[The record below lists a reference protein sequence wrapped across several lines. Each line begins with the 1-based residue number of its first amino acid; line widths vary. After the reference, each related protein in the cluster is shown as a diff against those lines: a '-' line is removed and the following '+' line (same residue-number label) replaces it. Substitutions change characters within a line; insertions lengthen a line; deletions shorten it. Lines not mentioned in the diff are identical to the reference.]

1 MSKIGDFFRTVG
13 RIFASPFNKVL
24 GTGLTQA
31 QYEQNEWNAYE
42 AALNRDFQ
50 HEEALLQRNW
60 SAAEAERA
68 RDWQEEM
75 YEKYN
80 SLSGKI
86 AQAEQAGVNPMFAV
100 TGDSV
105 TPAPTSSPMPSGS
118 AAAGSAAAGS
128 LSATDSFVSLIG
140 QLMGAQK
147 IQSEIAVNESIAQ
160 KNVADANKAEK
171 ETSWMDRLNEDKLK
185 MSSAQRD
192 LIDEQLSYLNTQAN
206 YLSEITEPES
216 RLKRAQ
222 ALMAEWEEKNKEL
235 FKGIEIGSDLLTVL
249 ANVGVGIVNAK
260 AGLSLANRPLVV
272 GKDASVFHPSDI
284 VH

>member
-1 MSKIGDFFRTVG
+1 MSFWSKLWNVIK
-13 RIFASPFNKVL
+13 SPFNKIL
-24 GTGLTQA
+24 GTGLTNA
-31 QYEQNEWNAYE
+31 QIQQNEFNADQAELNRAFQSNE
-42 AALNRDFQ
+42 AALQRD
-50 HEEALLQRNW
+50 W

-80 SLSGKI
+80 SLSGKV
-86 AQAEQAGVNPMFAV
+86 AQAEQAGVNPLLAV
-100 TGDSV
+100 IGDSV

-118 AAAGSAAAGS
+118 AAAGSAASGS
-128 LSATDSFVSLIG
+128 LSATDSFVNLIG
-140 QLMGAQK
+140 QLIGAQK
-147 IQSEIAVNESIAQ
+147 IKSEIAVNESVAEKNIAE
-160 KNVADANKAEK
+160 ANKAEK
-171 ETSWMDRLNEDKLK
+171 ETSWMDRLNEDKLQ

-206 YLSEITEPES
+206 YLSEITDPDA

-222 ALMAEWEEKNKEL
+222 ALMAEWQEKNKEL

>member
-1 MSKIGDFFRTVG
+1 MSFWSKLWNVIK
-13 RIFASPFNKVL
+13 SPFNKVL
-24 GTGLTQA
+24 GTGLTNQ
-31 QYEQNEWNAYE
+31 QIQQNEFNAEQAELNRAFQSNE
-42 AALNRDFQ
+42 AALQRD
-50 HEEALLQRNW
+50 W

-80 SLSGKI
+80 SLSGKV

-105 TPAPTSSPMPSGS
+105 TPAPTSSPTPSGS
-118 AAAGSAAAGS
+118 AAAGSAASGS
-128 LSATDSFVSLIG
+128 LSATDSFVNLIG
-140 QLMGAQK
+140 QLIGAQK
-147 IQSEIAVNESIAQ
+147 IKSEIAVNESIAQ

-171 ETSWMDRLNEDKLK
+171 ETSWMDRLNEDKLQ

-192 LIDEQLSYLNTQAN
+192 LIDEQLSYLNTQAS

-222 ALMAEWEEKNKEL
+222 ALMAEWQEKNKEL